1 MNQLPDPFA
10 QSPLAPSLE
19 EIEAIARH
27 VVATLPEPFRKAAA
41 EVALRVVDFAPDDI
55 LEQMQMEAFDLTG
68 LYDGIP
74 MTEKSNWDVPQ
85 GPDVVWL
92 FRRPILDEWAE
103 RGDVTLAEMVAHVTV
118 HEYAH
123 HFGWSDDDI
132 AAIDQW
138 WL

>member
-1 MNQLPDPFA
+1 MDSTSDPFA
-10 QSPLAPSLE
+10 GSPLAPSLD
-19 EIEAIARH
+19 EIETIARH
-27 VVATLPEPFRKAAA
+27 VIATLPEPFRRAAA

-55 LEQMQMEAFDLTG
+55 LEQMEMEPFELTG
-68 LYDGIP
+68 LYDGTP

-103 RGDVTLAEMVAHVTV
+103 RGDVTVAEMVAHVTV
-118 HEYAH
+118 HEFAH